1 MKNDLDKNK
10 ENMMQKELTEGQTT
24 NQLSTNN
31 QINRHNK
38 AKQQINNI
46 NMEKFAWRKCRKIFL
61 EAIFSP
67 KKKSFQIKF
76 SSSFYAVSLA

>member
-1 MKNDLDKNK
+1 
-10 ENMMQKELTEGQTT
+10 MQKELTEGQTT

-46 NMEKFAWRKCRKIFL
+46 NMEKFAWRK
-61 EAIFSP
+61 
-67 KKKSFQIKF
+67 
-76 SSSFYAVSLA
+76 

>member
-1 MKNDLDKNK
+1 
-10 ENMMQKELTEGQTT
+10 MQKELTEGQTT

-67 KKKSFQIKF
+67 KKKVSKLNFRRHFTRYHWLKKFPIFFQPITI
-76 SSSFYAVSLA
+76 